1 MDVTEDV
8 VLRMGTGNGE
18 EELFASQVTIQV
30 GISRTVGNEE
40 VDIGWDSDLSI
51 LKVGPCRYTI
61 ELDVV
66 ELYSIILQINDTS
79 WNQIPRPNG
88 LLVEDAVVVAR
99 NEDSEFSGNGYVPGE
114 EVLQVGRIETF
125 TSISG
130 TDEDVS
136 LGWYSKPP
144 IHPVGIGES
153 KDCMPF
159 EWNYHSVS
167 TLLMIQS

>member
-1 MDVTEDV
+1 MAEDV
-8 VLRMGTGNGE
+8 VLRSSACHRE
-18 EELFASQVTIQV
+18 EELLAAQVTVQIGIRWAV
-30 GISRTVGNEE
+30 GDEKVN
-40 VDIGWDSDLSI
+40 IGRDSDLSI
-51 LKVGPCRYTI
+51 PKVGPCRYTI

-167 TLLMIQS
+167 TL